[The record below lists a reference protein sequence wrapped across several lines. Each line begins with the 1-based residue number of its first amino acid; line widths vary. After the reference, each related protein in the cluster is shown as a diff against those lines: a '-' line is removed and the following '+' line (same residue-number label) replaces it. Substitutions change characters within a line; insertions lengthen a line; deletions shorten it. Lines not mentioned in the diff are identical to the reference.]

1 MEPDKKVNI
10 LLVDDLPENLLALQG
25 MLEGLGENL
34 VLASSGREALQ
45 HVLQTDFALIV
56 LDVMMPEM
64 SGFEVATLIRER
76 EKSRYTPVVFLT
88 ASHPETSSIYRGYDV
103 GAVDYLIK
111 PFPREILLSKVRVFV
126 ELYRS
131 RLKLADQIVQ
141 QERQRWES
149 EQLREKLEQEKRHSQ
164 KMEELADELR
174 KANKVKD
181 EFLSVMSH
189 ELRTP
194 LTVVMGYT
202 GMIMD
207 GLLGEINENQKKALQ
222 KIINRSNDQL
232 AMINSVLQATA
243 LEGRAVKVDSHE
255 VNLRNFLDE
264 LRSSYDVPVVG
275 QHSLKWH
282 YPSDL
287 PVVKTDSAKLKQI
300 LQNLMNN
307 AIKFTEKGTVT
318 VSARIKEGLS
328 PQASRRFVE
337 FKVVD
342 TGIGIPKEHL
352 HSIFEK
358 FRQVDSS
365 ETRSF
370 GGVGMGLYIVK
381 KFTEM
386 LEGTVKVESEL
397 GKGSTFTVTIPCE
410 RVEQSLRG

>member
-1 MEPDKKVNI
+1 MEPDEKVNI

-56 LDVMMPEM
+56 LDVGMPVM
-64 SGFEVATLIRER
+64 DGFEVAKLVRER
-76 EKSRYTPVVFLT
+76 EKSRHIPIIFLT
-88 ASHPETSSIYRGYDV
+88 ATSPESSHIYLGYEA
-103 GAVDYLIK
+103 GAVDYIIK
-111 PFPREILLSKVRVFV
+111 PVAREILLSKLRVFV

-141 QERQRWES
+141 RERQRWEA
-149 EQLREKLEQEKRHSQ
+149 EQLRENLEQEKRYSQ
-164 KMEELADELR
+164 QMEKLADGLG

-207 GLLGEINENQKKALQ
+207 GMLGEINENQKEALQ

-243 LEGRAVKVDSHE
+243 LEGGAVKVDSHE

-264 LRSSYDVPVVG
+264 LRSSYEALSVNQLGLAWD
-275 QHSLKWH
+275 

-307 AIKFTEKGTVT
+307 AIKFTERGTVT
-318 VSARIKEGLS
+318 ISAGIKEGLS

-352 HSIFEK
+352 PFIFEK

-381 KFTEM
+381 EFTEV
-386 LEGTVKVESEL
+386 LGGTVEVESEP
-397 GKGSTFTVTIPCE
+397 GKGSTFTVTIPSE
-410 RVEQSLRG
+410 RVEQSLGG